1 MASSPVHIAH
11 PTWPLL
17 NGVVTQQPP
26 RRRLEQ
32 PSAEKERR
40 TGCLVTGAVLGV
52 LVGIMVGIYA
62 LPPIL
67 RSIYGETEVAA
78 DEFYRG
84 DARIIRVQSA
94 GRASAPLG
102 DASPGTRR
110 EDFFVQLTIRS
121 NKTWSLVV
129 TDFSLELE
137 GVKDWIKAAEATT
150 DGEPGLNIPLGE
162 EVTVQLH
169 FIVEVPAGSSA
180 TLAAEALHLANPRVR
195 FALQ

>member
-1 MASSPVHIAH
+1 MASPPVHIAL
-11 PTWPLL
+11 PTCRLL

-40 TGCLVTGAVLGV
+40 TGCVVTGAVLGV

-67 RSIYGETEVAA
+67 RNIYGETKVAA

-84 DARIIRVQSA
+84 DARLIRVASA
-94 GRASAPLG
+94 GRTSEPLG
-102 DASPGTRR
+102 DPSPGMRR
-110 EDFFVQLTIRS
+110 QDFFVQLTIRS

-129 TDFSLELE
+129 TDFTLELE
-137 GVKDWIKAAEATT
+137 GVKDWIKAAGATT
-150 DGEPGLNIPLGE
+150 NGEPGLNIPLAE
-162 EVTVQLH
+162 EVSVQLH
-169 FIVEVPAGSSA
+169 FIVEVPTGSSA
-180 TLAAEALHLANPRVR
+180 TLAAAALHLSNPRVR

>member
-1 MASSPVHIAH
+1 MPPGRVHIAR
-11 PTWPLL
+11 PRPPLL
-17 NGVVTQQPP
+17 NGEVTQQPP

-67 RSIYGETEVAA
+67 RNIYGETKVAA

-84 DARIIRVQSA
+84 DARIIRVSSA
-94 GRASAPLG
+94 GRASGPLG
-102 DASPGTRR
+102 EPSPGMRR
-110 EDFFVQLTIRS
+110 EDYFVELTIRS
-121 NKTWSLVV
+121 NKTWSLLV
-129 TDFSLELE
+129 TDFTLELE
-137 GVKDWIKAAEATT
+137 GVKDWVKAAEATT
-150 DGEPGLNIPLGE
+150 DGAPGLTIPLGE

-169 FIVEVPAGSSA
+169 FIVEVPRDSTA
-180 TLAAEALHLANPRVR
+180 TLLAEALHLADPRVR

>member
-1 MASSPVHIAH
+1 
-11 PTWPLL
+11 LL

-32 PSAEKERR
+32 ASPEKERR

-67 RSIYGETEVAA
+67 RNIYGETKVAA

-84 DARIIRVQSA
+84 DARIIRVTSA
-94 GRASAPLG
+94 GRASEPLG
-102 DASPGTRR
+102 DPSPGTRR
-110 EDFFVQLTIRS
+110 EDFFVELTVRS
-121 NKTWSLVV
+121 NKTWAIVV
-129 TDFSLELE
+129 TDFTLELE

-150 DGEPGLNIPLGE
+150 NGEPGLNIPLGE

-169 FIVEVPAGSSA
+169 FIVEVPTASSVS
-180 TLAAEALHLANPRVR
+180 LAAEALHLANPRVR